1 MLVLSRRVGERLI
14 IGNDIVVSI
23 IDVRSD
29 GVRIG
34 IDAPR
39 SVKVTRAE
47 ILEAVERQN
56 AEAAAMDDS
65 AIEALKSIAPPKPS
79 VAKGDKPA

>member
-1 MLVLSRRVGERLI
+1 MLVLSRRVGERLV

-47 ILEAVERQN
+47 ILEAVEKQN

-65 AIEALKSIAPPKPS
+65 AIEALKSIAPPMP
-79 VAKGDKPA
+79 AETDEKPA